1 MSAANPDVE
10 IPESMGKTHHY
21 RRECP
26 SEHHKDLCKGDLH
39 KMLVEDLGVNKIQ
52 ETVRQN
58 VENALKNITFPC

>member
-1 MSAANPDVE
+1 MSAANHVVE

-26 SEHHKDLCKGDLH
+26 SEQHSDLCSGDFR
-39 KMLVEDLGVNKIQ
+39 KMLVEDSSVDKIQ

-58 VENALKNITFPC
+58 VKNALKNITFSC